1 MRGSS
6 FVIVACLSLSACEA
20 CEEEAPRAVVV
31 PDAAEPP
38 APAPPPREGCSR
50 VGSVEALLRDPS
62 CVLSRV
68 NDDVMRASMKHLSI
82 TVATDPEEV
91 FGGNTALLNVTI
103 KNTSSTETL
112 VVLEARTRMPGP
124 RPDWSRVLGVP
135 EPRATTDTL
144 KLFFPVTTTDHRNRD
159 VDALPVVPG
168 SAADPPPPTPIG
180 VRLRPGGK
188 LVHTTSW
195 WALRIPA
202 PPPIVQDDAGH
213 RYVPKTTALPLEP
226 GEYNVI
232 VELPLW
238 GLGREERKASTRV
251 RVVRVP
257 KLDGGPS

>member
-1 MRGSS
+1 MRVSS
-6 FVIVACLSLSACEA
+6 LVIGACLSICACDA
-20 CEEEAPRAVVV
+20 CEEEAPRAAVV
-31 PDAAEPP
+31 PDAGAPPPPEPP
-38 APAPPPREGCSR
+38 AREGCAKT
-50 VGSVEALLRDPS
+50 GSVDALAHDPA

-68 NDDVMRASMKHLSI
+68 NEDVMRASMKHLAI
-82 TVATDPEEV
+82 AVKTEPEEV
-91 FGGNTALLNVTI
+91 ITGNTALLTVTI
-103 KNTSSTETL
+103 RNTRSTETF
-112 VVLEARTRMPGP
+112 VVLESRTRLPGP
-124 RPDWSRVLGVP
+124 RTDWSRVLGVP
-135 EPRATTDTL
+135 EPRAPADTPR
-144 KLFFPVTTTDHRNRD
+144 LFFPVTTTDHRDRD

-168 SAADPPPPTPIG
+168 SAVDAPPPTPIG
-180 VRLRPGGK
+180 VRLRPGGR

-226 GEYNVI
+226 GEYNVV

-257 KLDGGPS
+257 KLDAGPS